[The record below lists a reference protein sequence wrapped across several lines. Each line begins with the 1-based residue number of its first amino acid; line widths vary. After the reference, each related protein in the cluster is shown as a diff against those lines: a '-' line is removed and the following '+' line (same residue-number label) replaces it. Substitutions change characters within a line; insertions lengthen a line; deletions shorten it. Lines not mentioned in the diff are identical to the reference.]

1 MCTVCALVIVQSP
14 GHMQPFATPWT
25 AELQALYIPPLLT
38 VILLPSKLP
47 KSLAA

>member
-1 MCTVCALVIVQSP
+1 MKLPKKVRALSHARFFV
-14 GHMQPFATPWT
+14 TPWT